1 MIRTEETVIS
11 KLILHRIGAEENK
24 GTVSS
29 SLAALSD
36 GEETDTLKK
45 MLLKP
50 FGNHAST
57 FEFTHE
63 MGIRYNVLFGLVKAF
78 FEGEDFIESSQQI
91 VRHLASVSK
100 HPNIKEGDL
109 FVAKFEGIWLE
120 NRSCEGLGIYKFE
133 DKELYIETAAAEQ
146 EMNMQFKRGWG
157 NKKPEKACLII
168 FTEEPYTLLIIDNS
182 SADTDYWQN
191 EFIKHKP
198 KNDAVNNTHD
208 FLSLTKNFVTG
219 QMPQEFKV
227 NKADQIDL
235 LNRSVEYFKTHDTFD
250 KTGFEEEVLHH
261 EVIIDSFRKFDRV
274 YKKEH
279 AVELSDNFQIS
290 PQAVKKQARVFKSV
304 LKLDKNFHVYIHGNR
319 ELIEQ
324 GVDEDGRKFYKI
336 YYEQES

>member
-1 MIRTEETVIS
+1 MIRIEETVIS
-11 KLILHRIGAEENK
+11 NLILHRIGMEEK
-24 GTVSS
+24 RETVSS
-29 SLAALSD
+29 RPAGLLQ
-36 GEETDTLKK
+36 GEEIDTLKK
-45 MLLKP
+45 ILLKP
-50 FGNHAST
+50 FEKYAAT
-57 FEFTHE
+57 FEFAHE
-63 MGIRYNVLFGLVKAF
+63 MGIHYNVLFGLAKALA
-78 FEGEDFIESSQQI
+78 EGDDFIEISQKI
-91 VRHLASVSK
+91 LRHLVSVSK

-109 FVAKFEGIWLE
+109 FVAKFEDVWLE
-120 NRSCEGLGIYKFE
+120 NKSYEGLGIYKFE
-133 DKELYIETAAAEQ
+133 EKETYIETAAADR
-146 EMNMQFKRGWG
+146 EMSMQFKKGLG
-157 NKKPEKACLII
+157 NRKPEKACLVI

-198 KNDAVNNTHD
+198 KNDPVNNTHD

-219 QMPQEFKV
+219 RMPQEFKV

-250 KTGFEEEVLHH
+250 KAGFEEEVLHH
-261 EVIIDSFRKFDRV
+261 DVIIESFRKFDQV